1 MENLLTIKDI
11 FRIFEVVSSLKVNF
25 SKSHFYG
32 VRLCKAFLKGVSSV
46 CILKWDILFLST
58 YGYQLGLTREWSVT
72 GNLWLSW

>member
-25 SKSHFYG
+25 SKSHFYE

-46 CILKWDILFLST
+46 CILEWDILFLST
-58 YGYQLGLTREWSVT
+58 
-72 GNLWLSW
+72 